1 MARLRKL
8 TNGTVSLVDNGVIS
22 IVAHQQERDYS
33 DQSNVLVISSKSKF
47 LRVIPIPEGPVLM
60 IRVAMDLE
68 LFTETART
76 LYSEVKQRDIEILHS
91 TGFCPFDEYCLWESY
106 FSAEDP
112 NKIEEF
118 INWIRGLKPVQ
129 ELEITYLKKE

>member
-106 FSAEDP
+106 FSAEDQ
-112 NKIEEF
+112 NKIGEF

>member
-106 FSAEDP
+106 FSAEDQ

>member
-1 MARLRKL
+1 M
-8 TNGTVSLVDNGVIS
+8 V
-22 IVAHQQERDYS
+22 
-33 DQSNVLVISSKSKF
+33 
-47 LRVIPIPEGPVLM
+47 
-60 IRVAMDLE
+60 RVAMDLE
-68 LFTETART
+68 SFTETART

-106 FSAEDP
+106 FSADDH

-129 ELEITYLKKE
+129 ELEITYLRKD